1 MLGMFNSVLV
11 GLKNN
16 SGKPWVL
23 AFIHTPLPWRHL
35 SWYLTLTCGG
45 TDTGRLGVSCGVR
58 HWSVGGGF
66 FKSCST
72 VFGQSSVWFI
82 FGCPNWWECSVWPTA
97 FTEDHSYCIQPIWL
111 FVMLYLYIRIS
122 QYCSNQLLDI
132 TYLQTL
138 PGYIQLHH
146 LLQAIRR
153 EINQSIKRV
162 QSFSLLR
169 WASVLTH
176 SVRWS
181 GSVSWTEN

>member
-66 FKSCST
+66 FKSCGCPEWDLSPCCYFRGCQVASIWMPWPSLSQHNT
-72 VFGQSSVWFI
+72 AFQQKINVIHFTCQWFEYFALLNTTRQVCSRSVFGQSSVWFI
-82 FGCPNWWECSVWPTA
+82 FGCPNWWECSVWPIA
-97 FTEDHSYCIQPIWL
+97 FTEDLSYCIQPI
-111 FVMLYLYIRIS
+111 
-122 QYCSNQLLDI
+122 
-132 TYLQTL
+132 
-138 PGYIQLHH
+138 
-146 LLQAIRR
+146 
-153 EINQSIKRV
+153 
-162 QSFSLLR
+162 
-169 WASVLTH
+169 
-176 SVRWS
+176 
-181 GSVSWTEN
+181 